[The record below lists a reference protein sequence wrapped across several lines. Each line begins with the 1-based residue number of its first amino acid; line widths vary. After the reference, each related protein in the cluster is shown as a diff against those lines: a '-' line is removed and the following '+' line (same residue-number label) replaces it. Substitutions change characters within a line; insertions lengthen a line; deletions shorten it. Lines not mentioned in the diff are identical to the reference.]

1 MKAFTLKTTEC
12 NMQHTLDL
20 SSFNENVNMARST
33 CAYQMD
39 VLLSGCVLVAF
50 WSLSGCLLFAV
61 ALVLLLMLVAV
72 VYVVE
77 YVLEHVLEDVVG
89 YLASCWLLS
98 GCFMVVFWLVSGWFL
113 VAV

>member
-61 ALVLLLMLVAV
+61 ALVLLLMLFAV

-77 YVLEHVLEDVVG
+77 YVLEHVLQHVVG
-89 YLASCWLLS
+89 YFLASCWLLS
-98 GCFMVVFWLVSGWFL
+98 GCFMVVFWLLFSGL
-113 VAV
+113 LI